1 MSDKLLTVVYSGLL
15 GGIISEGIMGAIFM
29 SPPIQKLLYNP
40 DLQSA
45 LFLKITPTRELVY
58 SISGMVMLSVIHSWL
73 FYVFQPSVPGRTWL
87 GKGLFWGLS
96 IWLMYWVFQEW
107 FIYHTLLREPI
118 LLNLLE
124 LTILLV
130 GSLLEG
136 CVISK
141 IIMKNLTD
149 DKKADL

>member
-1 MSDKLLTVVYSGLL
+1 MVVYSGLL
-15 GGIISEGIMGAIFM
+15 GGIAGEGIMGAIFM
-29 SPPIQKLLYNP
+29 SPPVQKLLYNP
-40 DLQSA
+40 ALQSA
-45 LFLKITPTRELVY
+45 LFLEITPTRDLVY
-58 SISGMVMLSVIHSWL
+58 SISGMVVLSIIHSWL
-73 FYVFQPSVPGRTWL
+73 FYVFQPCIPGKTWL

-96 IWLMYWVFQEW
+96 IWLMYWVVQEW

-141 IIMKNLTD
+141 ILMKNFAG
-149 DKKADL
+149 DKKGDFMK